1 MGHEGTVRRTV
12 IAVSNRL
19 PRSGLLALAVALALA
34 DSSIV
39 TLALPDMVRRFDV
52 SIKDVAWVLVSYNL
66 VLAAVIVPAAHL
78 VRRRPHL
85 LCAFGSI
92 VFALASLA
100 CGLSTDFALVVA
112 SRCVQAVGAAFVV
125 AAALLLL
132 RAVVGSEQHA
142 AHVWARAGILGAA
155 LGPAVGG
162 VLTQLAGWEAIFLA
176 QVPMALLPLAALWR
190 LEVRAVEMPKP
201 RRPHV
206 GANLALLFG
215 SAALSAALFLL
226 VILLVNGWAL
236 DPAVAGLVVTVMP
249 IAAVLVGR
257 AAPRLVNG
265 RVARAAAGFILIAGG
280 LAALGL
286 LPRVGWAWTVL
297 PQILVGAGLGLTVT
311 ALTEQALTGRTH
323 QVVHAGWTIASRH
336 AGIVVGL
343 LVLTPVFAHELDR
356 NQVEATRAGAAIV
369 IDSSIR
375 PSRKLAVAR
384 DVLRAIDDA
393 DGRLPDVRSAFAPS
407 SKGEDDATE
416 LLRVGNALQNRLERA
431 VTNAFGPP
439 FLIAAAFALA
449 ALGVVVVTRDVE
461 P

>member
-1 MGHEGTVRRTV
+1 M
-12 IAVSNRL
+12 IAVPYR
-19 PRSGLLALAVALALA
+19 PTRSGLLALAVALALA

-39 TLALPDMVRRFDV
+39 TLALPDMVREFDV
-52 SIKDVAWVLVSYNL
+52 SIMDVAWVLISYNL
-66 VLAAVIVPAAHL
+66 VLAAAIVPAAHL
-78 VRRRPHL
+78 VRHRPRP
-85 LCAFGSI
+85 LCAFGL
-92 VFALASLA
+92 VLFAAASLGCGLAS
-100 CGLSTDFALVVA
+100 DFVLVVA
-112 SRCVQAVGAAFVV
+112 SRSVQAVGAALIVG
-125 AAALLLL
+125 AALLLMGGL
-132 RAVVGSEQHA
+132 ETSEHRA

-162 VLTQLAGWEAIFLA
+162 ILTQLAGWEAIFLA
-176 QVPMALLPLAALWR
+176 QVPVALLPLAALWR
-190 LEVRAVEMPKP
+190 LEMPAVSPAGP
-201 RRPHV
+201 RRPHI
-206 GANLALLFG
+206 GANLALLLG

-236 DPAVAGLVVTVMP
+236 DPAVAGLIVTVMP

-257 AAPRLVNG
+257 VGSRLVGG

-286 LPRVGWAWTVL
+286 LPHVGWWWTVL

-311 ALTEQALTGRTH
+311 ALTEQALAGRPQ
-323 QVVHAGWTIASRH
+323 QVVHGGWTIASRH

-356 NQVEATRAGAAIV
+356 NQVDATRAGAAIV

-384 DVLRAIDDA
+384 DVLRAIDEA
-393 DGRLPDVRSAFAPS
+393 DGRLPDVRSAFAS
-407 SKGEDDATE
+407 SSEDEADATE
-416 LLRVGNALQNRLERA
+416 LARVGNALQDRLERA
-431 VTNAFGPP
+431 VTSAFGPP

-449 ALGVVVVTRDVE
+449 ALGVVAVTRDVE

>member
-1 MGHEGTVRRTV
+1 M
-12 IAVSNRL
+12 IAVISRL

-39 TLALPDMVRRFDV
+39 TLALPDMVREFDV
-52 SIKDVAWVLVSYNL
+52 TIGEVAWVLISYNL
-66 VLAAVIVPAAHL
+66 VLAAAIVPAAHL
-78 VRRRPHL
+78 VRRRPRP
-85 LCAFGSI
+85 LCAFGLV
-92 VFALASLA
+92 VFAASSLA
-100 CGLSTDFALVVA
+100 CALSTSFALVVA
-112 SRCVQAVGAAFVV
+112 SRCVQAVGAALVV
-125 AAALLLL
+125 AAALLLMGEL
-132 RAVVGSEQHA
+132 ERSEQHA

-155 LGPAVGG
+155 LGPAAGG
-162 VLTQLAGWEAIFLA
+162 ILTQLAGWQAIFLA
-176 QVPMALLPLAALWR
+176 QVPVALIPLLALWR
-190 LEVRAVEMPKP
+190 LEVRPVTPPGP
-201 RRPHV
+201 RRPHI

-236 DPAVAGLVVTVMP
+236 DPAVAGVVVTVMP

-257 AAPRLVNG
+257 VGPRLVGG

-286 LPRVGWAWTVL
+286 LPHVGWAWTVL

-311 ALTEQALTGRTH
+311 ALTEQALTGRTQ
-323 QVVHAGWTIASRH
+323 QVVHGGWTIASRH

-356 NQVEATRAGAAIV
+356 NQVDATRAGAAIV
-369 IDSSIR
+369 IDSSIG

-384 DVLRAIDDA
+384 DVLRAIDEA
-393 DGRLPDVRSAFAPS
+393 DGRLPDVRNAFAPS
-407 SKGEDDATE
+407 SNDEPDAAE
-416 LLRVGNALQNRLERA
+416 LTRVGNALQDRLERA
-431 VTNAFGPP
+431 VTDAFGPP

-449 ALGVVVVTRDVE
+449 ALGVVAVTRDVE